1 MPSINSNNLFIKFI
15 IKKAIVASA
24 ITFVLAGQ
32 AQILASLM
40 VDTLVEPLFSV
51 DIDKDGKPDLKQL
64 EKFVISFLGV
74 KFPLGRLITQI
85 IKFIVFLF
93 FIYWILTF
101 FMEKTNL
108 IKL

>member
-1 MPSINSNNLFIKFI
+1 MASKNNNIFVKFI

-32 AQILASLM
+32 AQLLASLM
-40 VDTLVEPLFSV
+40 VDTLVEPLFSI
-51 DIDKDGKPDLKQL
+51 DLDKDGKPDLKQM
-64 EKFVISFLGV
+64 ENFVVTFIGI

-85 IKFIVFLF
+85 IKFLVFLF

-101 FMEKTNL
+101 FMENTNF